1 MATRNDYE
9 KEAIVRAD
17 KLKSQE
23 ALAEYLQG
31 YAWDAF
37 VTATF
42 KRPIRRAKTAF
53 RGEPGIEQKIMHP
66 RQAMTWVYDRLKL
79 VPVTFASAY
88 EKPLPYVPVTW
99 VRRCFLA
106 AEPHYLGGWHCHGL
120 IEFFH
125 REPGDTE
132 ALILQARGQLASL
145 GWNRVEAM
153 RNIGGVAGYC
163 SKYLTKELGDYDFYG
178 QWHYKD

>member
-1 MATRNDYE
+1 MGTQNDYE
-9 KEAIVRAD
+9 REAIIRASR
-17 KLKSQE
+17 LKSQE
-23 ALAEYLQG
+23 ALSEYLQG

-37 VTATF
+37 ITGTF
-42 KRPIRRAKTAF
+42 KRQIH
-53 RGEPGIEQKIMHP
+53 HP
-66 RQAMTWVYDRLKL
+66 RQAMGLVYSKLKII
-79 VPVTFASAY
+79 PVTFASVY
-88 EKPLPYVPVTW
+88 EEPLPYVPTTW
-99 VRRCFLA
+99 VRRTFLA
-106 AEPHYLGGWHCHGL
+106 AEPHKLGGWHCHGL

-132 ALILQARGQLASL
+132 GLILEARGQLGSL
-145 GWNRVEAM
+145 GWSRVEAM